1 MVSAKH
7 RLSRGHSFMR
17 RVKVSPRNNYPKIL
31 EEDGFNF
38 HKINGQDYWNEEY
51 AYEFTEREILSIEK
65 QAEAVQQMCVQVVRK
80 MIQDN
85 NYSGYWFAHKP
96 HIINLIK
103 ESFLTEKALY
113 GRFDFGYDG
122 ENLKLYE
129 YNADTPTSL
138 LESSVIQWRWLN
150 DLKLPDQFNFIHE
163 ELIKRWQE
171 IVKGKNKIYFTTN
184 KLAPDEDWGN
194 VNYLMETCLMAGIET
209 SSIDLE
215 DIGYSFSKDK
225 FVDVNGKEIAQIFKL
240 YPWEQL
246 MQDKFADFVKTGTFI
261 EPVWKLLLSNK
272 VFMTKLWQYY
282 PGHKNLLECYL
293 ESEFN
298 DNKSD
303 KGMWV
308 KKPSLSREGNNIKII
323 EDKKILHESLNTD
336 PEYEK
341 DTFIYQ
347 QYFNSIAFEN
357 RKPVLGVWVV
367 GETPCGMGIRE
378 DAEITTNN
386 SLFIPHYFV

>member
-1 MVSAKH
+1 MVSAKP
-7 RLSRGHSFMR
+7 RLSQGHSFMR

-51 AYEFTEREILSIEK
+51 AYEFTEQEILGIEK
-65 QAEAVQQMCVQVVRK
+65 QAEDVQQMCLQVVRK
-80 MIQDN
+80 IIQEN
-85 NYSGYWFAHKP
+85 NYSGYWFAHTP
-96 HIINLIK
+96 HILNLIK
-103 ESFLTEKALY
+103 ESFLTEKALC

-122 ENLKLYE
+122 ESLKLYE

-171 IVKGKNKIYFTTN
+171 IANAKTRMYFTTN

-261 EPVWKLLLSNK
+261 EPIWKLLLSNK
-272 VFMTKLWQYY
+272 VFMAKLWQYF
-282 PGHKNLLECYL
+282 PGHRNLLECYL
-293 ESEFN
+293 ESEF
-298 DNKSD
+298 DLD
-303 KGMWV
+303 KKNTGVWV

-323 EDKKILHESLNTD
+323 EDKKILHESLNAD